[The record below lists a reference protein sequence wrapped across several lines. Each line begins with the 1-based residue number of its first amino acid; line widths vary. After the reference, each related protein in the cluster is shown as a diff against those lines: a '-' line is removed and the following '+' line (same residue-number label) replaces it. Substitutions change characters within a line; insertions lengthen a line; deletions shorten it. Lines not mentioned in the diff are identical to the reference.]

1 MSSKSLYETFGNE
14 INYEM
19 RRDKLVQFIENNT
32 INFPLPEA
40 SVELLVNMAPQNFKG
55 MDPNKINIVE
65 NRLESIGFTG
75 PTAKTLAVALIQVAE
90 KQGVHPISYFELNEE
105 SIKLAEQTYKAI
117 NTIRP
122 KGNQIGLT
130 VDKFNKD
137 SKLANVI
144 RP

>member
-14 INYEM
+14 VSYEQ
-19 RRDKLVQFIENNT
+19 RRGKLVQFIENNT
-32 INFPLPEA
+32 INFPLPKA
-40 SVELLVNMAPQNFKG
+40 SIEILVNMIPGDFKG
-55 MDPNKINIVE
+55 IDPSKVEIIE
-65 NRLESIGFTG
+65 NRLTSIGFTG
-75 PTAKTLAVALIQVAE
+75 PTAKTLASALIQVADA
-90 KQGVHPISYFELNEE
+90 QGVHPISYFELNEE

-117 NTIRP
+117 NSIRP

-137 SKLANVI
+137 SKLAKII

>member
-55 MDPNKINIVE
+55 MDPNKINICLLYTSPSP
-65 NRLESIGFTG
+65 R
-75 PTAKTLAVALIQVAE
+75 
-90 KQGVHPISYFELNEE
+90 
-105 SIKLAEQTYKAI
+105 
-117 NTIRP
+117 
-122 KGNQIGLT
+122 
-130 VDKFNKD
+130 D
-137 SKLANVI
+137 
-144 RP
+144 

>member
-14 INYEM
+14 VSYEQ
-19 RRDKLVQFIENNT
+19 RRGKLVQFIENNT

-40 SVELLVNMAPQNFKG
+40 SIEILVNMIPGDFKG
-55 MDPNKINIVE
+55 IDPSKVEIIE
-65 NRLESIGFTG
+65 NRLTSIGFTG
-75 PTAKTLAVALIQVAE
+75 PTAKTLASALIQVADA
-90 KQGVHPISYFELNEE
+90 QGVHPISYFELNEE

-117 NTIRP
+117 NSFRP

-137 SKLANVI
+137 SKLAKII

>member
-14 INYEM
+14 INYEE
-19 RRDKLVQFIENNT
+19 RRGKLVQFLENNT

-40 SVELLVNMAPQNFKG
+40 SIDILVEMVPQDFKG
-55 MDPNKINIVE
+55 IDPNKVEIIE
-65 NRLESIGFTG
+65 NRLTSIGFTD
-75 PTAKTLAVALIQVAE
+75 PTARTLASALIQVAE
-90 KQGVHPISYFELNEE
+90 AQGVHPISY
-105 SIKLAEQTYKAI
+105 LAEETYKAI

-122 KGNQIGLT
+122 KGNKIGLT

>member
-14 INYEM
+14 VSYEQ
-19 RRDKLVQFIENNT
+19 RRGKLVQFIENNT

-40 SVELLVNMAPQNFKG
+40 SIEILVNMIPGDFKG
-55 MDPNKINIVE
+55 IDPSKVEIIE
-65 NRLESIGFTG
+65 NRLTSIGFTG
-75 PTAKTLAVALIQVAE
+75 PTAKTLASALIQVADA
-90 KQGVHPISYFELNEE
+90 QGVHPISYFELNEE

-117 NTIRP
+117 NSIRP

-137 SKLANVI
+137 SKLAKII

>member
-14 INYEM
+14 INYEV

-40 SVELLVNMAPQNFKG
+40 SVELLVNMVPTDFKG
-55 MDPNKINIVE
+55 IDPNKVEIIE
-65 NRLESIGFTG
+65 NRLTSIGFTG
-75 PTAKTLAVALIQVAE
+75 PTANTLASALITVAE
-90 KQGVHPISYFELNEE
+90 KQGVHPISYFELNED

-117 NTIRP
+117 NSIRP